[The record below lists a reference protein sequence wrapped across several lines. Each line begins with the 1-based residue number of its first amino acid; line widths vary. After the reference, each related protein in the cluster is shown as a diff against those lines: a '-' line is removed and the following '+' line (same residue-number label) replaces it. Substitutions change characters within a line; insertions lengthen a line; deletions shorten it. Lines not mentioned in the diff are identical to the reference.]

1 MGEPASTTAS
11 AVVAGAAGIGL
22 AGYLAGID
30 GAAAVGALFGALL
43 YSTTNKEYPSWQR
56 VLFLLISFVMGY
68 MTAPA
73 IRDVDVYGYRPF
85 HYSGLAAFVAALLVV
100 TVSLWLL
107 RRGKAGP
114 GAIGGQDG

>member
-43 YSTTNKEYPSWQR
+43 YSTTNKEYPTWQR

-73 IRDVDVYGYRPF
+73 IKDVDVYGYRPF
-85 HYSGLAAFVAALLVV
+85 HYSGLAAF
-100 TVSLWLL
+100 
-107 RRGKAGP
+107 
-114 GAIGGQDG
+114 

>member
-43 YSTTNKEYPSWQR
+43 YSTTNK
-56 VLFLLISFVMGY
+56 
-68 MTAPA
+68 
-73 IRDVDVYGYRPF
+73 
-85 HYSGLAAFVAALLVV
+85 
-100 TVSLWLL
+100 
-107 RRGKAGP
+107 
-114 GAIGGQDG
+114 